1 MIQYW
6 VWCVCSLVWRVLPLK
21 IGYASATW
29 LADIA
34 YLAWPRGRAYA
45 RRNMAVILGPTADA
59 RTVDRMARQCLRN
72 YCKYLVDFIRFPIMK
87 PEEID
92 QKVRFDGWENV
103 DKALDGGKGAIFIG
117 MHFGNWDLAAAAMTL
132 RNYPLNAIAESFEPP
147 RLNYLVQKSR
157 VEKGLKIIP
166 MESSTRAVLKAL
178 RRNEMLALL
187 IDRPSGEDGITAKFF
202 NGSIRVPAGAATLA
216 LRTGAAV
223 LTGGAARLSDGTFK
237 VFLDEHIDFQPSG
250 DMQRDARELTQRI
263 VSSIENM
270 VRQYPDQWY
279 MFRHI
284 FVNEPC

>member
-1 MIQYW
+1 MIRLW
-6 VWCVCSLVWRVLPLK
+6 IWTFCSLVWRALPLK
-21 IGYASATW
+21 LGYVCAAR
-29 LADIA
+29 LADVV

-45 RRNMAVILGPTADA
+45 RQNMAIILGPSADS

-72 YCKYLVDFIRFPIMK
+72 YCMYLVDFIRFPALK
-87 PEEID
+87 PDEIE
-92 QKVRFDGWENV
+92 QRVRFDGWENV
-103 DKALDGGKGAIFIG
+103 EKALEGGKGAIFIG

-132 RNYPLNAIAESFEPP
+132 RKYPLNAIAESFEPP
-147 RLNYLVQKSR
+147 RLNYMVQKSR

-166 MESSTRAVLKAL
+166 MEGSARTVLKAL

-216 LRTGAAV
+216 LRTGARV
-223 LTGGAARLSDGTFK
+223 LTGGAARLSDGTFRG
-237 VFLDEHIDFQPSG
+237 FLDEHIEFQPSG

-279 MFRHI
+279 MFRGI
-284 FVNEPC
+284 FVSESC